1 MAFDSSIL
9 KPLTLRRGAG
19 KGWENGLCFMEAA
32 AWLAGEEATDRPK
45 CACPV
50 LGKFGIAINDLA
62 GHDQRQRLLPLA
74 YRMAGTVSAEHYE
87 ARTAFLAKYTRR
99 AMIAF
104 FEEHRGTARMYDAT
118 DRGSEWRDIF
128 ATPSHHPAEALD
140 LAMHAT
146 IHIVRKYQYQ
156 AVRIRVR
163 PLYPEDLSPYLGYGL
178 KDQMRCE
185 VVTHRMA
192 AEVIIDELIE
202 ILEHAIWMGPN
213 GQSEWERYVEPA
225 KKLGEFAAKKLKP
238 HPKQYEHVMAKGAPT
253 YGY

>member
-45 CACPV
+45 CACPI

-62 GHDQRQRLLPLA
+62 EHHQRQKLLPLA
-74 YRMAGTVSAEHYE
+74 YRMAGTNSPEHAE
-87 ARTAFLAKYTRR
+87 ARTAFITKHVRR
-99 AMIAF
+99 AMLAF
-104 FEEHRGTARMYDAT
+104 YEEHRHAIHRLPDSARSAMRTLTQPLRYPVQDFNRVMDAT
-118 DRGSEWRDIF
+118 VHTVRELERDR
-128 ATPSHHPAEALD
+128 T
-140 LAMHAT
+140 
-146 IHIVRKYQYQ
+146 
-156 AVRIRVR
+156 RVR
-163 PLYPEDLSPYLGYGL
+163 LHPDYPEDLSPYLGAKISEQVYY
-178 KDQMRCE
+178 
-185 VVTHRMA
+185 THHA
-192 AEVIIDELIE
+192 LATELVLDDLIE

-238 HPKQYEHVMAKGAPT
+238 HPKQFEYVVAKGAPS

>member
-62 GHDQRQRLLPLA
+62 EHDQRQKLLPLA
-74 YRMAGTVSAEHYE
+74 YRMAGTNSHDHEERRA
-87 ARTAFLAKYTRR
+87 AFIAKHVRR
-99 AMIAF
+99 AMLVFYEENRHAIHRLPDDEQSAMRAIAAPPHHT
-104 FEEHRGTARMYDAT
+104 EHAFRSVMD
-118 DRGSEWRDIF
+118 
-128 ATPSHHPAEALD
+128 
-140 LAMHAT
+140 AT
-146 IHIVRKYQYQ
+146 IHIVREFQRDNT
-156 AVRIRVR
+156 RIRLR
-163 PLYPEDLSPYLGYGL
+163 PDYPEDLSPYLGA
-178 KDQMRCE
+178 KISDQVYR
-185 VVTHRMA
+185 THHAYA
-192 AEVIIDELIE
+192 AELIIDDLIE

-238 HPKQYEHVMAKGAPT
+238 HPKQFEYVVAKGAPS